1 MYHIRHSGKNHHN
14 PLQDELQ
21 QVFERFFG
29 DSETDSS
36 SVVTSQWVPRVDIKE
51 EPNRFVI
58 FADLP
63 GVDPASIEVNMDKGV
78 LSIKGERKTEAQAE
92 GERWSRSER
101 AHGVF
106 FRRFA
111 LCGRQW
117 RIKFYF
123 YKRIRRRGANDG
135 VAFKNFAFRFNRYRS
150 FRLINFRNERV
161 CLDIFRA
168 DSLCKFFREA
178 RISARHFVVHF
189 IFRT

>member
-1 MYHIRHSGKNHHN
+1 MNHLRHSGRNHHN

-29 DSETDSS
+29 DGETDSS

-51 EPNRFVI
+51 EPGRFVI

-63 GVDPASIEVNMDKGV
+63 GVDPSTIEVDMDKGV

-92 GERWSRSER
+92 GERWSRNER

-111 LCGRQW
+111 LPDSANPDGIEATGRHGVLEISIPKRPEASPR
-117 RIKFYF
+117 RI
-123 YKRIRRRGANDG
+123 N
-135 VAFKNFAFRFNRYRS
+135 VQ
-150 FRLINFRNERV
+150 
-161 CLDIFRA
+161 
-168 DSLCKFFREA
+168 
-178 RISARHFVVHF
+178 
-189 IFRT
+189 